1 MGEKQNEKLKEITE
15 RLERGILEIFTSE
28 RYREYLQVMSRFH
41 NYSLNN
47 TVLIAMQ
54 KPEATLVAGF
64 QAWKTKFGRT
74 VKKGEK
80 GIRILAPAPCKVKK
94 EKLDPVTKLPVIGED
109 GEPVTEEKV
118 TIPFYRTAYVFDISQ
133 TEGRELPSSALD
145 ELTGNVEQ
153 YKDFFAAL
161 ERVSPY
167 PIAFEEIHS
176 AAYGY
181 CDFVDKRIVVDVGMS
196 ELQNLKTTIHE
207 IAHARLHDFDR
218 NAPKEE
224 RPKIDRNTGEVQAE
238 SVAYTVCQHYGL
250 DTSDYSFGYV
260 ASWSSGKTLPELR
273 KSLETIKD
281 AAAEIING
289 IDSYFV
295 EINQEFD
302 VEKAYG
308 TAV

>member
-1 MGEKQNEKLKEITE
+1 MGKKQNEKLKEITE
-15 RLERGILEIFTSE
+15 RLERGILEVFMSE
-28 RYREYLQVMSRFH
+28 HYQEYLRVMSRFH

-47 TVLIAMQ
+47 TVLIAVQ

-64 QAWKTKFGRT
+64 QAWRTKFGRK

-94 EKLDPVTKLPVIGED
+94 EKLDPVTKLPVIGEN
-109 GEPVTEEKV
+109 GKPVTEEKV
-118 TIPFYRTAYVFDISQ
+118 IIPFYRTAYVFDISQ
-133 TEGRELPSSALD
+133 TEGRELPSVAVD

-224 RPKIDRNTGEVQAE
+224 QPKIDRNTREVQALY
-238 SVAYTVCQHYGL
+238 SVFQNVNHFKEC
-250 DTSDYSFGYV
+250 
-260 ASWSSGKTLPELR
+260 
-273 KSLETIKD
+273 
-281 AAAEIING
+281 
-289 IDSYFV
+289 
-295 EINQEFD
+295 
-302 VEKAYG
+302 
-308 TAV
+308 

>member
-1 MGEKQNEKLKEITE
+1 MGKKQNEQLEKITE
-15 RLERGILEIFTSE
+15 QLEQGILKLFSSE
-28 RYREYLQVMSRFH
+28 RYMEYLRVMSQFH
-41 NYSLNN
+41 RYSPSNIA
-47 TVLIAMQ
+47 LITMQ
-54 KPEATLVAGF
+54 RPDATLVAGF
-64 QAWKTKFGRT
+64 RAWREKFGRT

-133 TEGRELPSSALD
+133 TEGRELPSIALD

-224 RPKIDRNTGEVQAE
+224 RPKIDRNTGEVQALYPCFYN
-238 SVAYTVCQHYGL
+238 VDFLYY
-250 DTSDYSFGYV
+250 
-260 ASWSSGKTLPELR
+260 LP
-273 KSLETIKD
+273 
-281 AAAEIING
+281 
-289 IDSYFV
+289 
-295 EINQEFD
+295 
-302 VEKAYG
+302 
-308 TAV
+308 